1 MKTIF
6 PVIASVMLCIGSAWA
21 DADTG
26 SLSIRGDGTALWAP
40 PQQEEDSGLSWKQV
54 MGILML
60 CGGACGGG
68 VLWQRARQVH
78 IEPQPLEVHM
88 RKDYVPRSEFED
100 YRKQVGDDFERVHN
114 RLDMVM
120 PAVAEIK
127 GEIKHI
133 AQTQTQILNLLLNGK
148 ASE

>member
-6 PVIASVMLCIGSAWA
+6 PVIACVMLCIGSAWA

-26 SLSIRGDGTALWAP
+26 SLSTRGDGTALWAP
-40 PQQEEDSGLSWKQV
+40 PQQDEDSGLTWKQV
-54 MGILML
+54 MGIVLL

-78 IEPQPLEVHM
+78 IEPQPLEVQL
-88 RKDYVPRSEFED
+88 RKDYVTRCEFDD